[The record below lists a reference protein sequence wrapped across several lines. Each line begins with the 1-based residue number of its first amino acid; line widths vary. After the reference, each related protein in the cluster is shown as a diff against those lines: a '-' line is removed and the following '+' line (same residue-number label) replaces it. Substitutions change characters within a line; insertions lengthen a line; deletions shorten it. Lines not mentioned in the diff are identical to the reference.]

1 MSASMVDK
9 KKNSI
14 LKLLNGTTIAVCL
27 TLILI
32 LLFALLIRFTG
43 INDRVIF
50 PVNQVIKI
58 VSIFIGAL
66 IAMKGVKE
74 KGLLKGI
81 IIGFAY
87 YVISYLTFS
96 ILQGSFAVNLSN
108 LYDLVLTTIMGG
120 LIGLIVVHMGK

>member
-1 MSASMVDK
+1 MSIGIVDR
-9 KKNSI
+9 KKNNI
-14 LKLLNGTTIAVCL
+14 VKLLNGTIVAVCL

-32 LLFALLIRFTG
+32 LLFAVLIRFTG
-43 INDRVIF
+43 INDKVIF
-50 PVNQVIKI
+50 PVNQIIKI
-58 VSIFIGAL
+58 VSLFVGTFIAL
-66 IAMKGVKE
+66 KGLKE

-96 ILQGSFAVNLSN
+96 ILQGSFALNIAN
-108 LYDLVLTTIMGG
+108 FYDLILTTVMGG

>member
-1 MSASMVDK
+1 MSIGVIDK

-32 LLFALLIRFTG
+32 LLFAVLIRFTG
-43 INDRVIF
+43 INDKVIF

-58 VSIFIGAL
+58 ISLFVGTSIAL
-66 IAMKGVKE
+66 KGLKE

-87 YVISYLTFS
+87 YVINYLTFS
-96 ILQGSFAVNLSN
+96 VLQGSFVLNITN
-108 LYDLVLTTIMGG
+108 LYDLILTTIMGG
-120 LIGLIVVHMGK
+120 LIGLIVVHIGK